1 MAPGSVALFAAAVLM
16 TASLLGI
23 VTVKVRT
30 RAWSAGHWQN
40 TRRVNATLARIGL
53 VGALTGASVLALGLA
68 LLANG

>member
-1 MAPGSVALFAAAVLM
+1 MAPGSVALLAAAVLL

-40 TRRVNATLARIGL
+40 TRRVNTTIARIGL
-53 VGALTGASVLALGLA
+53 VGALAGASVLTLGLA

>member
-1 MAPGSVALFAAAVLM
+1 MAPGSVALLTSAALFAAALI
-16 TASLLGI
+16 GI

-40 TRRVNATLARIGL
+40 TRRVNTAIARIGL
-53 VGALTGASVLALGLA
+53 VGSLAGLAVLALGFA

>member
-1 MAPGSVALFAAAVLM
+1 MAPGSVALLTSAALFAAALI
-16 TASLLGI
+16 GI

-40 TRRVNATLARIGL
+40 TRRVNSAIARIGL
-53 VGALTGASVLALGLA
+53 VGSLAALAVLALGFA

>member
-1 MAPGSVALFAAAVLM
+1 MAPASVALVTAAVLL

-23 VTVKVRT
+23 VAVKVCT

-40 TRRVNATLARIGL
+40 TRRVNTLIARIGL
-53 VGALTGASVLALGLA
+53 VGALAGASVLTLGFA